1 MPMTLH
7 AVLLDFLD
15 EFEGME
21 PDRFTVVF
29 RQAFMVGGEYTES
42 LRCAYELLDWQA
54 KWRIHTSRLHMRA
67 GVAYSDNPMS
77 AGILSE

>member
-7 AVLLDFLD
+7 TVLLDFLD

-29 RQAFMVGGEYTES
+29 RQAFVVGSEYTES

-54 KWRIHTSRLHMRA
+54 K
-67 GVAYSDNPMS
+67 
-77 AGILSE
+77 